1 MLAWILVALQSFETG
16 FWAGQV
22 GYRRRQRMGTI
33 MIIAVYFVALLSLPR
48 FYLRYFRDRFNV
60 VKHLVI
66 PVLGMAAIAFPMW
79 QLIKPGQ
86 PSPYSWFPY
95 FTLAVIIVG
104 TIYALVMNARDKT
117 LGDRV
122 GSIVADE

>member
-1 MLAWILVALQSFETG
+1 MFAETSTL
-16 FWAGQV
+16 
-22 GYRRRQRMGTI
+22 GTI
-33 MIIAVYFVALLSLPR
+33 MIITVYFVALISLPR
-48 FYLRYFRDRFNV
+48 FYLRYYRDKFKV

-79 QLIKPGQ
+79 QLVKPGQ

-95 FTLAVIIVG
+95 FTLAVIVIG
-104 TIYALVMNARDKT
+104 LIYAVYLNSRDKT

-122 GSIVADE
+122 GSIIADE